1 MDKVIL
7 FLLKRKVILYL
18 CTFLIVLT
26 GIGALFSFHV
36 ELVPKTNLPWIE
48 VNISGGALPPEEM
61 VEKVTKKIEQ
71 ELKSV
76 AGVKNFSSKT
86 GTGFSGISILAEDG
100 EGEKVKQE
108 TQNIVNRLRNE
119 FPKVVDTVTV
129 TQTNLGDEDLIDYAM
144 VGADTQTML
153 TLLKTTIKDR
163 IESVPGVKEVVVSED
178 GFENKVAITFRP
190 ERLTAYRTTAAEVV
204 GQLNGANWKK
214 AVGIL
219 ENPGFDTVVM
229 MDNSFKSIEEFNN
242 VLIKTPKGKVA
253 LEQLA
258 TVSDLRG
265 SVKDAISMT
274 EGNLF
279 VQISVK
285 RASGSDLITTQKK
298 VEEVVRQINDEAGG
312 NYELRVMFES
322 VSFIKKAL
330 TNLSRDVVIGGILA
344 ILVLWI
350 FLRNWRVTMVIATT
364 LPLSILMTFI
374 ALKAAGYNIDMVVL
388 ISLSLSIGLIVDA
401 AIVVLESIYHLR
413 EKGMPL
419 KQAIVQGS
427 KEVIAPVFASQLT
440 LIIVFLPLVVADFEQ
455 WLKPILHT
463 IAFTVTST
471 IIASTI
477 AAFLFV
483 PIFSERFLQHDKQLQ
498 THGEKEGKN
507 RIVSLFQRLLL
518 ITLRHRILTLLVALA
533 VFVGALSLFP
543 FIKIGN
549 GLNAN
554 ENQIFATLT
563 MPDGTSL
570 EQARTA
576 AVEAEKALREL
587 SDVNQV
593 FFTAKKETVELNITL
608 VTKSQRTQEK
618 EEFMQEVN
626 GRLNAID
633 GVERTSM
640 TFGFSGKSA
649 PIELQVAGEDL
660 EVSRSVS
667 AKVEEMLGSIPGV
680 INIRNDFERGK
691 EKVTL
696 TPNQE
701 AMSQLQVD
709 SDSLYSQISMLLGEQ
724 PLSTISQNSI
734 ETSIVARFPETW
746 TTHPDQL
753 QQIMIRTETGSQVP
767 LYELVD
773 FHFSK
778 SPITIKHEKGEQIIT
793 VSAELLGTD
802 IGTAGRQINE
812 KLGTV
817 VVPAGYK
824 IEIAGDLKEQSNT
837 FTQGIIV
844 LVSVVSLIYVI
855 MVAQF
860 GRLSQPFIIMLSL
873 PMALVGVILGFVV
886 TQRTFG
892 EMAMIGLI
900 MLVGIVVSNAILL
913 IDRINLLRSR
923 GMGLEEAIV
932 QGTRDRVRPV
942 IMTKLTAILGMLPM
956 GLAVAEGAE
965 LEAPLATGV
974 IAGLIFH
981 TLVTLVL
988 VPVLYATFE
997 GIREKRLARKKAHRI
1012 ADL

>member
-76 AGVKNFSSKT
+76 TGIKNFSSKT

-163 IESVPGVKEVVVSED
+163 IESIPGVKEVVVSED

-190 ERLTAYRTTAAEVV
+190 ERLTAYRTTAADVV
-204 GQLNGANWKK
+204 GQLQGANWKK

-229 MDNSFKSIEEFNN
+229 IDNSLKNVEEFKAI
-242 VLIKTPKGKVA
+242 LIKTPKGKVA

-274 EGNLF
+274 EGDLF

-285 RASGSDLITTQKK
+285 RAAGSDLITTQKK

-322 VSFIKKAL
+322 VSFIKKAI
-330 TNLSRDVVIGGILA
+330 TNLSRDVIIGGILA

-413 EKGMPL
+413 EKGMQL

-440 LIIVFLPLVVADFEQ
+440 LIVVFLPLVVADFEQ

-471 IIASTI
+471 ILASTI

-498 THGEKEGKN
+498 PRSETGKN
-507 RIVSLFQRLLL
+507 GVVSLFQRLLL
-518 ITLRHRILTLLVALA
+518 LTLRHRILTLLVALA

-543 FIKIGN
+543 LIKMGN

-570 EQARTA
+570 EQAQTA

-618 EEFMQEVN
+618 EAFMQEVN

-633 GVERTSM
+633 GVEQTSM

-660 EVSRSVS
+660 EVSQSIS
-667 AKVEEMLGSIPGV
+667 AKVEEMLANIPGV
-680 INIRNDFERGK
+680 VNIRNDFERGK

-696 TPNQE
+696 IPNQE
-701 AMSQLQVD
+701 AMSQLKVD
-709 SDSLYSQISMLLGEQ
+709 SESLDSQISLLLGEQ
-724 PLSTISQNSI
+724 PLSTISQNGI

-746 TTHPDQL
+746 VTHPDQL

-767 LYELVD
+767 LRELVD

-802 IGTAGRQINE
+802 IGTAGREINE

-817 VVPAGYK
+817 ELPAGYK
-824 IEIAGDLKEQSNT
+824 IEIAGDLKEQNNT

-844 LVSVVSLIYVI
+844 LVAVVSLIYVI

-988 VPVLYATFE
+988 VPVLYSIFE
-997 GIREKRLARKKAHRI
+997 GIREKRLARKKAHRT

>member
-71 ELKSV
+71 ELKSL
-76 AGVKNFSSKT
+76 AGIKNFSSKT

-190 ERLTAYRTTAAEVV
+190 ERLTAYRTTAADVV
-204 GQLNGANWKK
+204 GQLQGANWKK

-229 MDNSFKSIEEFNN
+229 IDNSLKNVEEFKAI
-242 VLIKTPKGKVA
+242 LIKTPKGKVA

-258 TVSDLRG
+258 MVSDLRG

-285 RASGSDLITTQKK
+285 RAAGSDLITTQKK
-298 VEEVVRQINDEAGG
+298 VEEVVRQINDEGGG

-322 VSFIKKAL
+322 VSFIKKAI

-344 ILVLWI
+344 ILVLWV

-413 EKGMPL
+413 EKGMQL

-471 IIASTI
+471 ILASTI

-498 THGEKEGKN
+498 PRSEKGKTG
-507 RIVSLFQRLLL
+507 IVSLFQRLLL
-518 ITLRHRILTLLVALA
+518 LTLRHRVLTLLVAFG
-533 VFVGALSLFP
+533 VFAGALSLFP
-543 FIKIGN
+543 LIKIGN

-570 EQARTA
+570 EQARTV

-593 FFTAKKETVELNITL
+593 FFTAKKETVELNISL

-633 GVERTSM
+633 GVEQTSM

-660 EVSRSVS
+660 EVSRTIST
-667 AKVEEMLGSIPGV
+667 KVEEMLASIPGV
-680 INIRNDFERGK
+680 VNIRNDFERGK

-701 AMSQLQVD
+701 AMAQLQVD
-709 SDSLYSQISMLLGEQ
+709 SDSLDSQISMLLGEQ
-724 PLSTISQNSI
+724 PLSTLSQNGI

-746 TTHPDQL
+746 VTHPDQL
-753 QQIMIRTETGSQVP
+753 QQIMIRTGTGSQVP
-767 LYELVD
+767 LHELVD

-802 IGTAGRQINE
+802 IGTAGRQIND

-817 VVPAGYK
+817 ELPAGYK
-824 IEIAGDLKEQSNT
+824 IEIAGDLKEQNNT

-844 LVSVVSLIYVI
+844 LVAVISLIYVI

-923 GMGLEEAIV
+923 GMELEEAIV

-988 VPVLYATFE
+988 VPVLYSIFE

>member
-61 VEKVTKKIEQ
+61 VEKVTEKIEQ

-76 AGVKNFSSKT
+76 AGIKNFSSKT

-163 IESVPGVKEVVVSED
+163 IESVSGVKEVVVSED

-190 ERLTAYRTTAAEVV
+190 ERLTAYRTTAADVV
-204 GQLNGANWKK
+204 GQLQGTNWKK

-229 MDNSFKSIEEFNN
+229 IDNSLKNVEEFKNI
-242 VLIKTPKGKVA
+242 LIKTPKGKVA

-285 RASGSDLITTQKK
+285 RAPGSDLITTQKK
-298 VEEVVRQINDEAGG
+298 VEEVVRQINEEAGG

-322 VSFIKKAL
+322 VSFIKKAI

-344 ILVLWI
+344 ILVLWV

-413 EKGMPL
+413 EKGMQL

-440 LIIVFLPLVVADFEQ
+440 LIVVFLPLVVADFEQ

-471 IIASTI
+471 ILASTI

-498 THGEKEGKN
+498 PRSEKGKKG
-507 RIVSLFQRLLL
+507 IVSLFQRLLL
-518 ITLRHRILTLLVALA
+518 LTLRHRVLTLLVALG

-543 FIKIGN
+543 LIKIGN

-570 EQARTA
+570 EQAQTA

-633 GVERTSM
+633 GVEQTSM

-660 EVSRSVS
+660 EVSRSIS
-667 AKVEEMLGSIPGV
+667 AKVEEMLASIPGV
-680 INIRNDFERGK
+680 VNIRNDFERGK

-696 TPNQE
+696 IPNQE

-709 SDSLYSQISMLLGEQ
+709 SDSLDSQISMLLGEQ

-746 TTHPDQL
+746 VTHPDQL
-753 QQIMIRTETGSQVP
+753 QQIMIRTETGSHVP
-767 LYELVD
+767 LHELVD

-802 IGTAGRQINE
+802 IGTAGRQVNE

-817 VVPAGYK
+817 ELPAGYK
-824 IEIAGDLKEQSNT
+824 IEIAGDLKEQNNT

-844 LVSVVSLIYVI
+844 LVAVVSLIYVI

-988 VPVLYATFE
+988 VPVLYSIFE
-997 GIREKRLARKKAHRI
+997 GIREKRVARKKATRI
-1012 ADL
+1012 ADM

>member
-26 GIGALFSFHV
+26 GIGALFSFNV

-76 AGVKNFSSKT
+76 AGIKNFSSKT
-86 GTGFSGISILAEDG
+86 GTGFSGISILSEDG

-144 VGADTQTML
+144 VGTDTQTML

-163 IESVPGVKEVVVSED
+163 IESVPGVKEVVISED
-178 GFENKVAITFRP
+178 GFENKVAITFLP
-190 ERLTAYRTTAAEVV
+190 ERLTAYRTTAADVV
-204 GQLNGANWKK
+204 GQLQSANWKK

-229 MDNSFKSIEEFNN
+229 IDNSLKNVEEFKSI
-242 VLIKTPKGKVA
+242 LIKTPKGKVA

-285 RASGSDLITTQKK
+285 RAAGSDLITTQKK
-298 VEEVVRQINDEAGG
+298 VEEVVRQINNEAGG

-322 VSFIKKAL
+322 VSFIKKAI

-344 ILVLWI
+344 ILVLWV

-413 EKGMPL
+413 EKGMQL

-471 IIASTI
+471 ILASTI

-498 THGEKEGKN
+498 SPSEKGKN

-533 VFVGALSLFP
+533 VFVGALGLFP
-543 FIKIGN
+543 LIKIGN

-633 GVERTSM
+633 GVERTSL
-640 TFGFSGKSA
+640 TFGFSGESA

-667 AKVEEMLGSIPGV
+667 TKVEEMLGSIPGV
-680 INIRNDFERGK
+680 VNIRNDFERGK

-696 TPNQE
+696 APKQE

-709 SDSLYSQISMLLGEQ
+709 SDSLDSQISMLLGEQ
-724 PLSTISQNSI
+724 SLSTISQNGI

-746 TTHPDQL
+746 VTHPDQL
-753 QQIMIRTETGSQVP
+753 QQTMIRTETGSQVP
-767 LYELVD
+767 LHELVD

-812 KLGTV
+812 KLDTV
-817 VVPAGYK
+817 ELPAGYK
-824 IEIAGDLKEQSNT
+824 IEIAGDLKEQNNT

-844 LVSVVSLIYVI
+844 LVAVVSLIYVI

-892 EMAMIGLI
+892 EMAMIGLV

-988 VPVLYATFE
+988 VPVLYSIFE
-997 GIREKRLARKKAHRI
+997 GMREKRVARKKAQRI

>member
-76 AGVKNFSSKT
+76 AGIKNFSSKT

-144 VGADTQTML
+144 VGTETQTML

-190 ERLTAYRTTAAEVV
+190 ERLTAYRTTAADVV
-204 GQLNGANWKK
+204 GQLQGANWKK

-229 MDNSFKSIEEFNN
+229 IDNSLKNVEEFKNI
-242 VLIKTPKGKVA
+242 LIKTPKGKVA
-253 LEQLA
+253 LEQLG

-274 EGNLF
+274 AGNLF

-285 RASGSDLITTQKK
+285 RAAGSDLITTQKK
-298 VEEVVRQINDEAGG
+298 VEEVVRQINNEAGG

-322 VSFIKKAL
+322 VSFIKKAI

-344 ILVLWI
+344 ILVLWV

-374 ALKAAGYNIDMVVL
+374 ALKVAGYNIDMVVL

-413 EKGMPL
+413 EKGMQL

-427 KEVIAPVFASQLT
+427 KEVLAPVFASQLT

-471 IIASTI
+471 ILASTI

-498 THGEKEGKN
+498 SPSEKGKN
-507 RIVSLFQRLLL
+507 RVVSLFQRLLL
-518 ITLRHRILTLLVALA
+518 VTLRHRILTLLVALA

-543 FIKIGN
+543 LIKIGN

-576 AVEAEKALREL
+576 AVDAEKALREL

-633 GVERTSM
+633 GVERTSL
-640 TFGFSGKSA
+640 TFGFSGESA

-660 EVSRSVS
+660 EVSRSIS
-667 AKVEEMLGSIPGV
+667 TKVEEMLGSIPGV
-680 INIRNDFERGK
+680 VNIRNDFERGK

-709 SDSLYSQISMLLGEQ
+709 SDSLDSQISMLLGEQ
-724 PLSTISQNSI
+724 SLSTISQNGI

-746 TTHPDQL
+746 VTHPDQL
-753 QQIMIRTETGSQVP
+753 QQTMIRTDTGSQVP
-767 LYELVD
+767 LHELVD

-802 IGTAGRQINE
+802 IGTASRQINE
-812 KLGTV
+812 KLDTV
-817 VVPAGYK
+817 ELPAGYK
-824 IEIAGDLKEQSNT
+824 IEIAGDLKEQNNT

-844 LVSVVSLIYVI
+844 LVAVVSLIYVI

-873 PMALVGVILGFVV
+873 PMALVGVILGFVI

-892 EMAMIGLI
+892 EMAMIGLV

-988 VPVLYATFE
+988 VPVLYSIFE
-997 GIREKRLARKKAHRI
+997 GMREKRLARKKAQRI

>member
-71 ELKSV
+71 ELKSL

-190 ERLTAYRTTAAEVV
+190 ERLTAYRTTAADVV
-204 GQLNGANWKK
+204 GQLQGANWKK

-229 MDNSFKSIEEFNN
+229 IDNSLKNVEEFKAI
-242 VLIKTPKGKVA
+242 LIKTPKGKVA

-285 RASGSDLITTQKK
+285 RAAGSDLITTQKK
-298 VEEVVRQINDEAGG
+298 VEEVVRQMNDEAGG

-322 VSFIKKAL
+322 VSFIKKAI

-344 ILVLWI
+344 ILVLWV

-413 EKGMPL
+413 EKGMQL

-471 IIASTI
+471 ILASTI

-498 THGEKEGKN
+498 PRSEKGKTG
-507 RIVSLFQRLLL
+507 IVSLFQRLLL
-518 ITLRHRILTLLVALA
+518 LTLRHRVLTLLVALA

-543 FIKIGN
+543 LIKIGN

-570 EQARTA
+570 EQARTV

-593 FFTAKKETVELNITL
+593 FFTAKKETVELNISL

-633 GVERTSM
+633 GVEQTSM

-660 EVSRSVS
+660 EVSRTIST
-667 AKVEEMLGSIPGV
+667 KVEEMLASIPGV
-680 INIRNDFERGK
+680 VNIRNDFERGK

-701 AMSQLQVD
+701 AMAQLQVD
-709 SDSLYSQISMLLGEQ
+709 SDSLDSQISLLLGEQ
-724 PLSTISQNSI
+724 PLSTLSQNGI

-746 TTHPDQL
+746 VTHPDQL
-753 QQIMIRTETGSQVP
+753 QQIMIRTGTGSQVP
-767 LYELVD
+767 LHELVD

-802 IGTAGRQINE
+802 IGTAGRQIND

-817 VVPAGYK
+817 ELPAGYK
-824 IEIAGDLKEQSNT
+824 IEIAGDLKEQNNT

-844 LVSVVSLIYVI
+844 LVAVISLIYVI

-923 GMGLEEAIV
+923 GMELEEAIV

-988 VPVLYATFE
+988 VPVLYSIFE

>member
-1 MDKVIL
+1 M
-7 FLLKRKVILYL
+7 LKRKVILYL

-76 AGVKNFSSKT
+76 TGIKNFSSKT

-163 IESVPGVKEVVVSED
+163 IESIPGVKEVVVSED

-190 ERLTAYRTTAAEVV
+190 ERLTAYRTTAADVV
-204 GQLNGANWKK
+204 GQLQGANWKK

-229 MDNSFKSIEEFNN
+229 IDNSLKNVEEFKAI
-242 VLIKTPKGKVA
+242 LIKTPKGKVA

-274 EGNLF
+274 EGDLF

-285 RASGSDLITTQKK
+285 RAAGSDLITTQKK
-298 VEEVVRQINDEAGG
+298 VEDVVRQINDEAGG

-322 VSFIKKAL
+322 VSFIKKAI
-330 TNLSRDVVIGGILA
+330 TNLSRDVIIGGILA

-413 EKGMPL
+413 EKGMQL

-440 LIIVFLPLVVADFEQ
+440 LIVVFLPLVVADFEQ

-471 IIASTI
+471 ILASTI

-498 THGEKEGKN
+498 PRTEKGKN
-507 RIVSLFQRLLL
+507 GIISLFQRLLL
-518 ITLRHRILTLLVALA
+518 LTLRHRILTLLVALA
-533 VFVGALSLFP
+533 VFVGTLTLFP
-543 FIKIGN
+543 LIKMGN

-570 EQARTA
+570 EQAQTV

-593 FFTAKKETVELNITL
+593 FFMAKKETVELNITL

-618 EEFMQEVN
+618 EAFMQEVN

-633 GVERTSM
+633 GVEQTSM
-640 TFGFSGKSA
+640 TFGFSGQSA

-660 EVSRSVS
+660 EVSRSIS
-667 AKVEEMLGSIPGV
+667 AKVEEMLASIPGV
-680 INIRNDFERGK
+680 VNIRNDFERGK

-696 TPNQE
+696 IPNQE
-701 AMSQLQVD
+701 AMSQLKVD
-709 SDSLYSQISMLLGEQ
+709 SESLDSQISLLLGEQ
-724 PLSTISQNSI
+724 LLSTISQNGI

-746 TTHPDQL
+746 VTHPDQL

-767 LYELVD
+767 LHELVD

-802 IGTAGRQINE
+802 IGTAGREINE

-817 VVPAGYK
+817 ELPAGYK
-824 IEIAGDLKEQSNT
+824 IEIAGDLKEQNNT

-844 LVSVVSLIYVI
+844 LVAVVSLIYVI

-900 MLVGIVVSNAILL
+900 MLIGIVVSNAILL

-988 VPVLYATFE
+988 VPVLYSIFE
-997 GIREKRLARKKAHRI
+997 GIREKRLARKKAHRTV
-1012 ADL
+1012 DL

>member
-26 GIGALFSFHV
+26 GIGALFSFNV

-76 AGVKNFSSKT
+76 AGIKNFSSKT
-86 GTGFSGISILAEDG
+86 GTGFSGISILSEDG

-144 VGADTQTML
+144 VGTDTQTML

-163 IESVPGVKEVVVSED
+163 IESVPGVKEVVISED
-178 GFENKVAITFRP
+178 GFENKVAITFLP
-190 ERLTAYRTTAAEVV
+190 ERLTAYRTTAADVV
-204 GQLNGANWKK
+204 GQLQSANWKK

-229 MDNSFKSIEEFNN
+229 IDNSLKNVEEFKNI
-242 VLIKTPKGKVA
+242 LIKTPKGKVA

-285 RASGSDLITTQKK
+285 RAAGSDLITTQKK
-298 VEEVVRQINDEAGG
+298 VEEVVRQINNEAGG

-322 VSFIKKAL
+322 VSFIKKAI

-344 ILVLWI
+344 ILVLWV

-413 EKGMPL
+413 EKGMQL

-440 LIIVFLPLVVADFEQ
+440 LIIVFLPLVVTDFEQ

-471 IIASTI
+471 ILASTI

-498 THGEKEGKN
+498 SPSEKGKN

-518 ITLRHRILTLLVALA
+518 VTLRHRILTLLVALA
-533 VFVGALSLFP
+533 VFVGALGLFP
-543 FIKIGN
+543 LIKIGN

-633 GVERTSM
+633 GVERTSL
-640 TFGFSGKSA
+640 TFGFSGESA

-667 AKVEEMLGSIPGV
+667 TKVEEMLGSIPGV
-680 INIRNDFERGK
+680 VNIRNDFERGK

-709 SDSLYSQISMLLGEQ
+709 SDSLDSQISLLLGEQ
-724 PLSTISQNSI
+724 SLSTISQNGI

-746 TTHPDQL
+746 VTHPDQL
-753 QQIMIRTETGSQVP
+753 QHTMIRTETGSQVP
-767 LYELVD
+767 LHELVD

-817 VVPAGYK
+817 ELPAGYK
-824 IEIAGDLKEQSNT
+824 IEIAGDLKEQNNT

-844 LVSVVSLIYVI
+844 LVAVVSLIYVI

-892 EMAMIGLI
+892 EMAMIGLV

-988 VPVLYATFE
+988 VPVLYSIFE
-997 GIREKRLARKKAHRI
+997 GMREKRVARKKAHRI

>member
-76 AGVKNFSSKT
+76 TGIKNFSSKT

-163 IESVPGVKEVVVSED
+163 IESIPGVKEVVVSED

-190 ERLTAYRTTAAEVV
+190 ERLTAYRTTAADVV
-204 GQLNGANWKK
+204 GQLQGANWKK

-229 MDNSFKSIEEFNN
+229 IDNSLKNVEEFKAI
-242 VLIKTPKGKVA
+242 LIKTPKGKVA

-274 EGNLF
+274 EGDLF

-285 RASGSDLITTQKK
+285 RAAGSDLITTQKK
-298 VEEVVRQINDEAGG
+298 VEDVVRQINDEAGG

-322 VSFIKKAL
+322 VSFIKKAI
-330 TNLSRDVVIGGILA
+330 TNLSRDVIIGGILA

-413 EKGMPL
+413 EKGMQL

-440 LIIVFLPLVVADFEQ
+440 LIVVFLPLVVADFEQ

-471 IIASTI
+471 ILASTI

-498 THGEKEGKN
+498 PRTEKGKN
-507 RIVSLFQRLLL
+507 GIISLFQRLLL
-518 ITLRHRILTLLVALA
+518 LTLRHRILTLLVALA
-533 VFVGALSLFP
+533 VFVGALTLFP
-543 FIKIGN
+543 LIKMGN

-570 EQARTA
+570 EQAQTV

-618 EEFMQEVN
+618 EAFMQEVN

-633 GVERTSM
+633 GVEQTSM
-640 TFGFSGKSA
+640 TFGFSGQSA

-660 EVSRSVS
+660 EVSRSIS
-667 AKVEEMLGSIPGV
+667 AKVEEMLASIPGV
-680 INIRNDFERGK
+680 VNIRNDFERGK

-696 TPNQE
+696 IPNQE

-709 SDSLYSQISMLLGEQ
+709 SESLDSQISLLLGEQ
-724 PLSTISQNSI
+724 PLSTISQNGI

-746 TTHPDQL
+746 VTHPDQL

-767 LYELVD
+767 LHELVD

-793 VSAELLGTD
+793 VSAEVLGTD
-802 IGTAGRQINE
+802 IGTAGREINE

-817 VVPAGYK
+817 ELPAGYK
-824 IEIAGDLKEQSNT
+824 IEIAGDLKEQNNT

-844 LVSVVSLIYVI
+844 LVAVVSLIYVI

-900 MLVGIVVSNAILL
+900 MLIGIVVSNAILL

-988 VPVLYATFE
+988 VPVLYSIFE
-997 GIREKRLARKKAHRI
+997 GIREKRLARKKAHRT

>member
-76 AGVKNFSSKT
+76 TGIKNFSSKT

-163 IESVPGVKEVVVSED
+163 IESIPGVKEVVVSED

-190 ERLTAYRTTAAEVV
+190 ERLTAYRTTAADVV
-204 GQLNGANWKK
+204 GQLQGANWKK

-229 MDNSFKSIEEFNN
+229 IDNSLKNVEEFKAI
-242 VLIKTPKGKVA
+242 LIKTPKGKVA

-274 EGNLF
+274 EGDLF

-285 RASGSDLITTQKK
+285 RAAGSDLITTQKK
-298 VEEVVRQINDEAGG
+298 VEDVVRQINDEAGG

-322 VSFIKKAL
+322 VSFIKKAI
-330 TNLSRDVVIGGILA
+330 TNLSRDVIIGGILA

-413 EKGMPL
+413 EKGMQL

-440 LIIVFLPLVVADFEQ
+440 LIVVFLPLVVADFEQ

-471 IIASTI
+471 ILASTI

-498 THGEKEGKN
+498 PRTEKGKN
-507 RIVSLFQRLLL
+507 GIISLFQRLLL
-518 ITLRHRILTLLVALA
+518 LTLRHRILTLLVALA
-533 VFVGALSLFP
+533 VFVGTLTLFP
-543 FIKIGN
+543 LIKMGN

-570 EQARTA
+570 EQAQTV

-593 FFTAKKETVELNITL
+593 FFMAKKETVELNITL

-618 EEFMQEVN
+618 EAFMQEVN

-633 GVERTSM
+633 GVEQTSM
-640 TFGFSGKSA
+640 TFGFSGQSA

-660 EVSRSVS
+660 EVSRSIS
-667 AKVEEMLGSIPGV
+667 AKVEEMLASIPGV
-680 INIRNDFERGK
+680 VNIRNDFERGK

-696 TPNQE
+696 IPNQE
-701 AMSQLQVD
+701 AMSQLKVD
-709 SDSLYSQISMLLGEQ
+709 SESLDSQISLLLGEQ
-724 PLSTISQNSI
+724 LLSTISQNGI

-746 TTHPDQL
+746 VTHPDQL

-767 LYELVD
+767 LHELVD

-802 IGTAGRQINE
+802 IGTAGREINE

-817 VVPAGYK
+817 ELPAGYK
-824 IEIAGDLKEQSNT
+824 IEIAGDLKEQNNT

-844 LVSVVSLIYVI
+844 LVAVVSLIYVI

-900 MLVGIVVSNAILL
+900 MLIGIVVSNAILL

-988 VPVLYATFE
+988 VPVLYSIFE
-997 GIREKRLARKKAHRI
+997 GIREKRLARKKAHRTV
-1012 ADL
+1012 DL

>member
-76 AGVKNFSSKT
+76 AGIKNFSSKT

-129 TQTNLGDEDLIDYAM
+129 TQTNLGDEDLIDYAI

-190 ERLTAYRTTAAEVV
+190 ERLTTYRTTPADVV
-204 GQLNGANWKK
+204 GQLQGTNWKK

-229 MDNSFKSIEEFNN
+229 IDNSLKNVEEFKSI
-242 VLIKTPKGKVA
+242 LIKTPKGKVA

-258 TVSDLRG
+258 SVSDLRG

-279 VQISVK
+279 VQMSVK
-285 RASGSDLITTQKK
+285 RAAGSDLITTQKK
-298 VEEVVRQINDEAGG
+298 VEEVVRQINEEAGG
-312 NYELRVMFES
+312 SYELRVMFES
-322 VSFIKKAL
+322 VSFIKKAI

-344 ILVLWI
+344 ILVLWV

-413 EKGMPL
+413 EKGMQL
-419 KQAIVQGS
+419 RQAIVQGS

-440 LIIVFLPLVVADFEQ
+440 LIVVFLPLVVADFEQ

-471 IIASTI
+471 ILASTI

-498 THGEKEGKN
+498 SPSEEGKN
-507 RIVSLFQRLLL
+507 RIVSLFQRLLSL
-518 ITLRHRILTLLVALA
+518 TLRHRVLTLLVALG

-543 FIKIGN
+543 LIKIGN

-633 GVERTSM
+633 GVEQTSM

-660 EVSRSVS
+660 EVSRAIS
-667 AKVEEMLGSIPGV
+667 AKVEEMLASIPGV
-680 INIRNDFERGK
+680 VNIRNDFERGK

-709 SDSLYSQISMLLGEQ
+709 SDSLDSQISMLLGEQ
-724 PLSTISQNSI
+724 PLSTISQNGI

-746 TTHPDQL
+746 VTHPDQL
-753 QQIMIRTETGSQVP
+753 QQIMIRTETGTQVP
-767 LYELVD
+767 LHELVD

-802 IGTAGRQINE
+802 IGTVGRQINE

-817 VVPAGYK
+817 EMPAGYK
-824 IEIAGDLKEQSNT
+824 IEIAGDLKEQNNT
-837 FTQGIIV
+837 FTQGILV
-844 LVSVVSLIYVI
+844 LIAVISLIYVI

-923 GMGLEEAIV
+923 GMGLDEAIV

-988 VPVLYATFE
+988 VPVLYSIFE
-997 GIREKRLARKKAHRI
+997 GIREKRVARKKATRI
-1012 ADL
+1012 ADM

>member
-76 AGVKNFSSKT
+76 AGIKNFSSKT

-129 TQTNLGDEDLIDYAM
+129 TQTNLGDEDLIDYAI

-190 ERLTAYRTTAAEVV
+190 ERLTTYRTTPADIV
-204 GQLNGANWKK
+204 GQLQGTNWKK

-229 MDNSFKSIEEFNN
+229 IDNSLKNVEEFKSI
-242 VLIKTPKGKVA
+242 LIKTPKGKVA

-258 TVSDLRG
+258 SVSDLRG

-279 VQISVK
+279 VQMSVK
-285 RASGSDLITTQKK
+285 RAAGSDLITTQKK
-298 VEEVVRQINDEAGG
+298 VEEVVRQINEEAGG
-312 NYELRVMFES
+312 SYELRVMFES
-322 VSFIKKAL
+322 VSFIKKAI

-344 ILVLWI
+344 ILVLWV

-413 EKGMPL
+413 EKGMQL
-419 KQAIVQGS
+419 RQAIVQGS

-440 LIIVFLPLVVADFEQ
+440 LIVVFLPLVVADFEQ

-471 IIASTI
+471 ILASTI

-498 THGEKEGKN
+498 SPSEEGKN

-518 ITLRHRILTLLVALA
+518 LTLRHRVLTLLVALG

-543 FIKIGN
+543 LIKIGN

-633 GVERTSM
+633 GVEQTSM

-660 EVSRSVS
+660 EVSRAIS
-667 AKVEEMLGSIPGV
+667 AKVEEMLASIPGV
-680 INIRNDFERGK
+680 VNIRNDFERGK

-696 TPNQE
+696 TPKQE

-709 SDSLYSQISMLLGEQ
+709 SDSLDSQISMLLGEQ
-724 PLSTISQNSI
+724 PLSTISQNGI

-746 TTHPDQL
+746 VTHPDQL
-753 QQIMIRTETGSQVP
+753 QQIMIRTETGTQVP
-767 LYELVD
+767 LHQLVD

-802 IGTAGRQINE
+802 IGTVGRQINE

-817 VVPAGYK
+817 EMPAGYK
-824 IEIAGDLKEQSNT
+824 IEIAGDLKEQNNT
-837 FTQGIIV
+837 FTQGILV
-844 LVSVVSLIYVI
+844 LIAVISLIYVI

-988 VPVLYATFE
+988 VPVLYSIFE
-997 GIREKRLARKKAHRI
+997 GIREKRVARKKATRI
-1012 ADL
+1012 ADM

>member
-61 VEKVTKKIEQ
+61 VEKVTKKIEK

-76 AGVKNFSSKT
+76 TGIKNFSSKT

-163 IESVPGVKEVVVSED
+163 IESIPGVKEVVVSED

-190 ERLTAYRTTAAEVV
+190 ERLTAYRTTAADVV
-204 GQLNGANWKK
+204 GQLQGANWKK

-229 MDNSFKSIEEFNN
+229 IDNSLKNVEEFKAI
-242 VLIKTPKGKVA
+242 LIKTPKGKVA

-265 SVKDAISMT
+265 SVNDAISMT
-274 EGNLF
+274 EGDLF

-285 RASGSDLITTQKK
+285 RAAGSDLITTQKK

-322 VSFIKKAL
+322 VSFIKKAI
-330 TNLSRDVVIGGILA
+330 TNLSRDVIIGGILA

-413 EKGMPL
+413 EKGMQL

-440 LIIVFLPLVVADFEQ
+440 LIVVFLPLVVADFEQ

-471 IIASTI
+471 ILASTI

-498 THGEKEGKN
+498 PRSETGKN
-507 RIVSLFQRLLL
+507 GVVSLFQRLLL
-518 ITLRHRILTLLVALA
+518 LTLRHRILTLLVALA
-533 VFVGALSLFP
+533 VFVGALTLFP
-543 FIKIGN
+543 LIKMGN

-570 EQARTA
+570 EQAQTV

-618 EEFMQEVN
+618 EAFMQEVN

-633 GVERTSM
+633 GVEQTSM
-640 TFGFSGKSA
+640 TFGFSGQSA

-660 EVSRSVS
+660 EVSRSIS
-667 AKVEEMLGSIPGV
+667 AKVEEMLASIPGV
-680 INIRNDFERGK
+680 VNIRNDFERGK

-696 TPNQE
+696 IPNQE

-709 SDSLYSQISMLLGEQ
+709 SESLDSQISLLLGEQ
-724 PLSTISQNSI
+724 PLSTISQNGI

-746 TTHPDQL
+746 VTHPDQL

-767 LYELVD
+767 LHELVD

-802 IGTAGRQINE
+802 IGTAGREINE

-817 VVPAGYK
+817 ELPAGYK
-824 IEIAGDLKEQSNT
+824 IEIAGDLKEQNNT

-844 LVSVVSLIYVI
+844 LVAVVSLIYVI

-988 VPVLYATFE
+988 VPVLYSIFE
-997 GIREKRLARKKAHRI
+997 GIREKRLARKKAHRTV
-1012 ADL
+1012 DL

>member
-76 AGVKNFSSKT
+76 AGIKNFSSKT

-129 TQTNLGDEDLIDYAM
+129 TQTNLGDEDLIDYAI

-163 IESVPGVKEVVVSED
+163 IESVAGVKEVVVSED

-190 ERLTAYRTTAAEVV
+190 ERLTTYRTTPADIV
-204 GQLNGANWKK
+204 GQLQGTNWKK

-229 MDNSFKSIEEFNN
+229 IDNSLKNVEEFKS

-258 TVSDLRG
+258 SVSDLRG

-279 VQISVK
+279 VQMSVK
-285 RASGSDLITTQKK
+285 RAAGSDLITTQKK
-298 VEEVVRQINDEAGG
+298 VEEVVRQINEEAGG
-312 NYELRVMFES
+312 SYELRVMFES
-322 VSFIKKAL
+322 VSFIKKAI

-344 ILVLWI
+344 ILVLWV

-413 EKGMPL
+413 EKGMQL
-419 KQAIVQGS
+419 RQAIVQGS

-440 LIIVFLPLVVADFEQ
+440 LIVVFLPLVVADFEQ

-471 IIASTI
+471 ILASTI

-498 THGEKEGKN
+498 SPSKEGKN

-518 ITLRHRILTLLVALA
+518 LTLRHRVLTLLVALG

-543 FIKIGN
+543 LIKIGN

-633 GVERTSM
+633 GVEQTSM

-660 EVSRSVS
+660 EVSRAIS
-667 AKVEEMLGSIPGV
+667 AKVEEMLASIPGV
-680 INIRNDFERGK
+680 VNIRNDFERGK

-709 SDSLYSQISMLLGEQ
+709 SDSLDSQISMLLGEQ
-724 PLSTISQNSI
+724 PLSTISQNGI

-746 TTHPDQL
+746 VTHPDQL
-753 QQIMIRTETGSQVP
+753 QQIMIRTETGTQVP
-767 LYELVD
+767 LHQLVD

-802 IGTAGRQINE
+802 IGTVGRQINE

-817 VVPAGYK
+817 EMPAGYK
-824 IEIAGDLKEQSNT
+824 IEIAGDLKEQNNT
-837 FTQGIIV
+837 FTQGILV
-844 LVSVVSLIYVI
+844 LIAVISLIYVI

-923 GMGLEEAIV
+923 GMGLDEAIV

-988 VPVLYATFE
+988 VPVLYSIFE
-997 GIREKRLARKKAHRI
+997 GIREKRVARKKATRI
-1012 ADL
+1012 ADM

>member
-71 ELKSV
+71 ELKSL
-76 AGVKNFSSKT
+76 AGIKNFSSKT

-190 ERLTAYRTTAAEVV
+190 ERLTAYRTTAADVV
-204 GQLNGANWKK
+204 GQLQGANWKK

-229 MDNSFKSIEEFNN
+229 IDNSLKNVEEFKAI
-242 VLIKTPKGKVA
+242 LIKTPKGKVA

-258 TVSDLRG
+258 MVSDLRG

-285 RASGSDLITTQKK
+285 RAAGSDLITTQKK
-298 VEEVVRQINDEAGG
+298 VEEVVRQINDEGGG

-322 VSFIKKAL
+322 VSFIKKAI

-344 ILVLWI
+344 ILVLWV

-413 EKGMPL
+413 EKGMQL

-471 IIASTI
+471 ILASTI

-498 THGEKEGKN
+498 PRSEKGKTG
-507 RIVSLFQRLLL
+507 IVSLFQRLLL
-518 ITLRHRILTLLVALA
+518 LTLRHRVLTLLVAFG
-533 VFVGALSLFP
+533 VFAGALSLFP
-543 FIKIGN
+543 LIKIGN

-570 EQARTA
+570 EQARTV

-593 FFTAKKETVELNITL
+593 FFTAKKETVELNISL

-633 GVERTSM
+633 GVEQTSM

-660 EVSRSVS
+660 EVSRTIST
-667 AKVEEMLGSIPGV
+667 KVEEMLASIPGV
-680 INIRNDFERGK
+680 VNIRNDFERGK

-701 AMSQLQVD
+701 AMAQLQVD
-709 SDSLYSQISMLLGEQ
+709 SDSLDSQISMLLGEQ
-724 PLSTISQNSI
+724 PLSTLSQNGI

-746 TTHPDQL
+746 VTHPDQL
-753 QQIMIRTETGSQVP
+753 QQIMIRTGTGSQVP
-767 LYELVD
+767 LHELVD

-802 IGTAGRQINE
+802 IGTAGRQIND

-817 VVPAGYK
+817 ELPAGYK
-824 IEIAGDLKEQSNT
+824 IEIAGDLKEQNNT

-844 LVSVVSLIYVI
+844 LVVVISLIYVI

-923 GMGLEEAIV
+923 GMELEEAIV

-988 VPVLYATFE
+988 VPVLYSIFE

>member
-48 VNISGGALPPEEM
+48 VNILGGALPPEEM

-76 AGVKNFSSKT
+76 AGIKNFSSKT

-129 TQTNLGDEDLIDYAM
+129 TQTNLGDEDLIDYAI

-190 ERLTAYRTTAAEVV
+190 ERLTTYRMTPADVV
-204 GQLNGANWKK
+204 GQLQGANWKK

-229 MDNSFKSIEEFNN
+229 IDNSLKNVEEFKSI
-242 VLIKTPKGKVA
+242 LIKTPKGKVA

-258 TVSDLRG
+258 SVSDLRG

-279 VQISVK
+279 VQMSVK
-285 RASGSDLITTQKK
+285 RAAGSDLITTQKK
-298 VEEVVRQINDEAGG
+298 VEEVVRQINEEAGG
-312 NYELRVMFES
+312 SYELRVMFES
-322 VSFIKKAL
+322 VSFIKKAI

-344 ILVLWI
+344 ILVLWV

-413 EKGMPL
+413 EKGMQL
-419 KQAIVQGS
+419 RQAIVQGS

-440 LIIVFLPLVVADFEQ
+440 LIVVFLPLVVADFEQ

-471 IIASTI
+471 ILASTI

-498 THGEKEGKN
+498 SPSEEGKN

-518 ITLRHRILTLLVALA
+518 LTLRHRVLTLLVALG

-543 FIKIGN
+543 LIKIGN

-608 VTKSQRTQEK
+608 VTKSQRTREK

-633 GVERTSM
+633 GVEQTSM

-660 EVSRSVS
+660 EVSRSIS
-667 AKVEEMLGSIPGV
+667 AKVEEMLAEIPGV
-680 INIRNDFERGK
+680 VNIRNDFERGK

-696 TPNQE
+696 TLKQE

-709 SDSLYSQISMLLGEQ
+709 SDSLDSQISMLLGEQ
-724 PLSTISQNSI
+724 PLSTISQNGI

-746 TTHPDQL
+746 VTHPDQL
-753 QQIMIRTETGSQVP
+753 QQIMIRTETGTQVP
-767 LYELVD
+767 LHELVD

-817 VVPAGYK
+817 EMPAGYK
-824 IEIAGDLKEQSNT
+824 IEIAGDLKEQNNT
-837 FTQGIIV
+837 FTQGILV
-844 LVSVVSLIYVI
+844 LIAVISLIYVI

-988 VPVLYATFE
+988 VPVLYSIFE
-997 GIREKRLARKKAHRI
+997 GIREKRVARKKATRT
-1012 ADL
+1012 ADR

>member
-76 AGVKNFSSKT
+76 AGIKNFSSKT

-129 TQTNLGDEDLIDYAM
+129 TQTNLGDEDLIDYAI

-190 ERLTAYRTTAAEVV
+190 ERLTTYRTTPADVV
-204 GQLNGANWKK
+204 GQLQGTNWKK

-229 MDNSFKSIEEFNN
+229 IDNSLKNVEEFKSI
-242 VLIKTPKGKVA
+242 LIKTPKGKVA

-258 TVSDLRG
+258 SVSDLRG

-279 VQISVK
+279 VQMSVK
-285 RASGSDLITTQKK
+285 RAAGSDLITTQKK
-298 VEEVVRQINDEAGG
+298 VEEVVRQINEEAGG
-312 NYELRVMFES
+312 SYELRVMFES
-322 VSFIKKAL
+322 VSFIKKAI

-344 ILVLWI
+344 ILVLWV

-413 EKGMPL
+413 EKGMQL
-419 KQAIVQGS
+419 RQAIVQGS

-440 LIIVFLPLVVADFEQ
+440 LIVVFLPLVVADFEQ

-471 IIASTI
+471 ILASTI

-498 THGEKEGKN
+498 SPSEEGKN
-507 RIVSLFQRLLL
+507 RIVSLFQRLLSL
-518 ITLRHRILTLLVALA
+518 TLRHRVLTLLVALG

-543 FIKIGN
+543 LIKIGN

-633 GVERTSM
+633 GVEQTSM

-660 EVSRSVS
+660 EVSRAIS
-667 AKVEEMLGSIPGV
+667 AKVEEMLASIPGV
-680 INIRNDFERGK
+680 VNIRNDFERGK

-696 TPNQE
+696 TPKQE

-709 SDSLYSQISMLLGEQ
+709 SDSLDSQISMLLGEQ
-724 PLSTISQNSI
+724 PLSTISQNGI

-746 TTHPDQL
+746 VTHPDQL
-753 QQIMIRTETGSQVP
+753 QQIMIRTETGTQVP
-767 LYELVD
+767 LHQLVD

-802 IGTAGRQINE
+802 IGTVGRQINE

-817 VVPAGYK
+817 EMPAGYK
-824 IEIAGDLKEQSNT
+824 IEIAGDLKEQNNT
-837 FTQGIIV
+837 FTQGILV
-844 LVSVVSLIYVI
+844 LIAVISLIYVI

-923 GMGLEEAIV
+923 GMGLDEAIV

-988 VPVLYATFE
+988 VPVLYSIFE
-997 GIREKRLARKKAHRI
+997 GIREKRVARKKATRI
-1012 ADL
+1012 ADM

>member
-76 AGVKNFSSKT
+76 AGIKNFSSKT

-119 FPKVVDTVTV
+119 FPKVVETVTV
-129 TQTNLGDEDLIDYAM
+129 TQTNLGDEDLIDYAI

-190 ERLTAYRTTAAEVV
+190 ERLTTYRTTPADVV
-204 GQLNGANWKK
+204 GQLQGTNWKK

-229 MDNSFKSIEEFNN
+229 IDNSLKNVEEFKSI
-242 VLIKTPKGKVA
+242 LIKTPKGKVA

-258 TVSDLRG
+258 SVSDLRG

-279 VQISVK
+279 VQMSVK
-285 RASGSDLITTQKK
+285 RATGSDLITTQKK
-298 VEEVVRQINDEAGG
+298 VEEVVRQINEEAGG
-312 NYELRVMFES
+312 GYELRVMFES
-322 VSFIKKAL
+322 VSFIKKAI

-344 ILVLWI
+344 ILVLWV

-413 EKGMPL
+413 EKGMQL
-419 KQAIVQGS
+419 RQAIVQGS

-440 LIIVFLPLVVADFEQ
+440 LIVVFLPLVVADFEQ

-471 IIASTI
+471 ILASTI

-498 THGEKEGKN
+498 SPSEEGKN

-518 ITLRHRILTLLVALA
+518 LTLRHRVLTLLVALG

-633 GVERTSM
+633 GVEQTSM
-640 TFGFSGKSA
+640 AFGFSGKSA

-660 EVSRSVS
+660 EVSRSIS
-667 AKVEEMLGSIPGV
+667 AKVEEMLASIPGV
-680 INIRNDFERGK
+680 VNIRNDFERGK

-709 SDSLYSQISMLLGEQ
+709 SDSLDSQISMLLGEQ
-724 PLSTISQNSI
+724 PLSTISQNGI

-746 TTHPDQL
+746 VTHPDQL
-753 QQIMIRTETGSQVP
+753 QQIMIRTETGTQVP
-767 LYELVD
+767 LHELVD

-817 VVPAGYK
+817 EMPAGYK
-824 IEIAGDLKEQSNT
+824 IEIAGDLKEQNNT
-837 FTQGIIV
+837 FTQGILV
-844 LVSVVSLIYVI
+844 LIAVISLIYVI

-923 GMGLEEAIV
+923 GMGLDEAIV

-988 VPVLYATFE
+988 VPVLYSIFE
-997 GIREKRLARKKAHRI
+997 GIREKRVARKKATRI
-1012 ADL
+1012 ADM

>member
-76 AGVKNFSSKT
+76 AGIKNFSSKT

-129 TQTNLGDEDLIDYAM
+129 TQTNLGDEDLIDYAI

-190 ERLTAYRTTAAEVV
+190 ERLTTYRTTPADVV
-204 GQLNGANWKK
+204 GQLQGTNWKK

-229 MDNSFKSIEEFNN
+229 IDNSLKNVEEFKS

-258 TVSDLRG
+258 SVSDLRG

-279 VQISVK
+279 VQMSVK
-285 RASGSDLITTQKK
+285 RAAGSDLITTQKK
-298 VEEVVRQINDEAGG
+298 VEEVVRQINEEAGG
-312 NYELRVMFES
+312 SYELRVMFES
-322 VSFIKKAL
+322 VSFIKKAI

-344 ILVLWI
+344 ILVLWV

-413 EKGMPL
+413 EKGMQL
-419 KQAIVQGS
+419 RQAIVQGS

-440 LIIVFLPLVVADFEQ
+440 LIVVFLPLVVADFEQ

-471 IIASTI
+471 ILASTI

-498 THGEKEGKN
+498 TPSEEGKN
-507 RIVSLFQRLLL
+507 RIVSLFQRLLSL
-518 ITLRHRILTLLVALA
+518 TLRHRVLTLLVALG

-543 FIKIGN
+543 LIKIGN

-576 AVEAEKALREL
+576 AVEAEKTLREL

-633 GVERTSM
+633 GVEQTSM

-660 EVSRSVS
+660 EVSRAIF
-667 AKVEEMLGSIPGV
+667 AKVEEMLASIPGV
-680 INIRNDFERGK
+680 VNIRNDFERGK

-696 TPNQE
+696 TPKQE

-709 SDSLYSQISMLLGEQ
+709 SDSLDSQISMLLGEQ
-724 PLSTISQNSI
+724 PLSTISQNGI

-746 TTHPDQL
+746 VTHPDQL
-753 QQIMIRTETGSQVP
+753 QQIMIRTETGTQVP
-767 LYELVD
+767 LHQLVD

-802 IGTAGRQINE
+802 IGTVGRQINE

-817 VVPAGYK
+817 EMPAGYK
-824 IEIAGDLKEQSNT
+824 IEIAGDLKEQNNT
-837 FTQGIIV
+837 FTQGILV
-844 LVSVVSLIYVI
+844 LIAVISLIYVI

-923 GMGLEEAIV
+923 GMGLDEAIV

-988 VPVLYATFE
+988 VPVLYSIFE
-997 GIREKRLARKKAHRI
+997 GIREKRVARKKATRI
-1012 ADL
+1012 ADM

>member
-26 GIGALFSFHV
+26 GIGALFSFNV

-76 AGVKNFSSKT
+76 AGIKSFSSKT

-190 ERLTAYRTTAAEVV
+190 ERLTAYRTTAADVV
-204 GQLNGANWKK
+204 GQLQGANWKK

-229 MDNSFKSIEEFNN
+229 IDNSLKNVEEFKAI
-242 VLIKTPKGKVA
+242 LIKTPKGKVA

-285 RASGSDLITTQKK
+285 RAAGSDLITTQKK

-322 VSFIKKAL
+322 VSFIKKAI

-344 ILVLWI
+344 ILVLWV

-413 EKGMPL
+413 EKGMQL

-471 IIASTI
+471 ILASTI

-498 THGEKEGKN
+498 TRSEKGKN
-507 RIVSLFQRLLL
+507 RVASLFQRLLL
-518 ITLRHRILTLLVALA
+518 LTLRHRILTLLVALA

-543 FIKIGN
+543 LIKIGN

-570 EQARTA
+570 DQARTA
-576 AVEAEKALREL
+576 AVDAEKALREL

-633 GVERTSM
+633 GVEQTSM

-649 PIELQVAGEDL
+649 PIELQIAGEDL
-660 EVSRSVS
+660 EVSRSIS
-667 AKVEEMLGSIPGV
+667 TKIEEMLGSIPGV
-680 INIRNDFERGK
+680 VNIRNDFERGK

-709 SDSLYSQISMLLGEQ
+709 SDSLDSQISVLLGEQ
-724 PLSTISQNSI
+724 PLSTISQNGI

-746 TTHPDQL
+746 VTHPDQL

-767 LYELVD
+767 LHELVD

-802 IGTAGRQINE
+802 MGTVGRQINE

-817 VVPAGYK
+817 ELPAGYK
-824 IEIAGDLKEQSNT
+824 IEIAGDLKEQNNT

-844 LVSVVSLIYVI
+844 LVAVVSLIYVI

-892 EMAMIGLI
+892 EMAMIGLV

-988 VPVLYATFE
+988 VPVLYSIFE
-997 GIREKRLARKKAHRI
+997 GLREKRLARKKAHRI

>member
-76 AGVKNFSSKT
+76 AGIKNFSSKT

-129 TQTNLGDEDLIDYAM
+129 TQTNLGDEDLIDYAI

-190 ERLTAYRTTAAEVV
+190 ERLTTYRTTPADVV
-204 GQLNGANWKK
+204 GQLQGTNWKK

-229 MDNSFKSIEEFNN
+229 IDNSLKNVEEFKSI
-242 VLIKTPKGKVA
+242 LIKTPKGKVA

-258 TVSDLRG
+258 SVSDLRG

-279 VQISVK
+279 VQMSVK
-285 RASGSDLITTQKK
+285 RAAGSDLITTQKK
-298 VEEVVRQINDEAGG
+298 VEEVVRQINEEAGG
-312 NYELRVMFES
+312 SYELRVMFES
-322 VSFIKKAL
+322 VSFIKKAI

-344 ILVLWI
+344 ILVLWV

-413 EKGMPL
+413 EKGMQL
-419 KQAIVQGS
+419 RQAIVQGS

-440 LIIVFLPLVVADFEQ
+440 LIVVFLPLVVADFEQ

-471 IIASTI
+471 ILASTI

-498 THGEKEGKN
+498 SPSEEGKN

-518 ITLRHRILTLLVALA
+518 LTLRHRVLTLLVALG

-543 FIKIGN
+543 LIKIGN

-633 GVERTSM
+633 GVEQTSM

-660 EVSRSVS
+660 EVSRAIS
-667 AKVEEMLGSIPGV
+667 AKVEEMLASIPGV
-680 INIRNDFERGK
+680 VNIRNDFERGK

-696 TPNQE
+696 TPKQE

-709 SDSLYSQISMLLGEQ
+709 SDSLDSQISMLLGEQ
-724 PLSTISQNSI
+724 PLSSISQNGI

-746 TTHPDQL
+746 VTHPDQL
-753 QQIMIRTETGSQVP
+753 QQIMIRTETGTQVP
-767 LYELVD
+767 LHQLVD

-802 IGTAGRQINE
+802 IGTVGRQINE

-817 VVPAGYK
+817 EMPAGYK
-824 IEIAGDLKEQSNT
+824 IEIAGDLKEQNNT
-837 FTQGIIV
+837 FTQGILV
-844 LVSVVSLIYVI
+844 LIAVISLIYVI

-988 VPVLYATFE
+988 VPVLYSIFE
-997 GIREKRLARKKAHRI
+997 GIREKRVARKKATRI
-1012 ADL
+1012 ADM

>member
-76 AGVKNFSSKT
+76 AGIKNFSSKT

-144 VGADTQTML
+144 VGTDTQTML

-163 IESVPGVKEVVVSED
+163 IESVPGVKEVVISED
-178 GFENKVAITFRP
+178 GFENKVAITFLP
-190 ERLTAYRTTAAEVV
+190 ERLTAYRTTAADVV
-204 GQLNGANWKK
+204 GQLQSANWKK

-229 MDNSFKSIEEFNN
+229 IDNSLKNVEEFKNI
-242 VLIKTPKGKVA
+242 LIKTPKGKVA

-285 RASGSDLITTQKK
+285 RAAGSDLITTQKK
-298 VEEVVRQINDEAGG
+298 VEEVVRQINNEAGG

-322 VSFIKKAL
+322 VSFIKKAI

-344 ILVLWI
+344 ILVLWV

-413 EKGMPL
+413 EKGMQL

-471 IIASTI
+471 ILASTI

-498 THGEKEGKN
+498 SPSEKGKN

-518 ITLRHRILTLLVALA
+518 VTLRHRILTLLVALA
-533 VFVGALSLFP
+533 VFVGALGLFP
-543 FIKIGN
+543 LIKIGN

-633 GVERTSM
+633 GVERTSL
-640 TFGFSGKSA
+640 TFGFSGESA

-667 AKVEEMLGSIPGV
+667 TKVEEMLGSIPGV
-680 INIRNDFERGK
+680 VNIRNDFERGK

-709 SDSLYSQISMLLGEQ
+709 SDSLDSQISMLLGEQ
-724 PLSTISQNSI
+724 SLSTISQNGI

-746 TTHPDQL
+746 VTHPDQL
-753 QQIMIRTETGSQVP
+753 QHTMIRTETGAQVP
-767 LYELVD
+767 LHELVD

-817 VVPAGYK
+817 ELPAGYK
-824 IEIAGDLKEQSNT
+824 IEIAGDLKEQNNT

-844 LVSVVSLIYVI
+844 LVAVVSLIYVI

-873 PMALVGVILGFVV
+873 PMALVGVILGFVI

-892 EMAMIGLI
+892 EMAMIGLV

-988 VPVLYATFE
+988 VPVLYSIFE
-997 GIREKRLARKKAHRI
+997 GIREKRVARKKAHRI

>member
-76 AGVKNFSSKT
+76 AGIKNFSSKT

-144 VGADTQTML
+144 VGTDTQTML

-163 IESVPGVKEVVVSED
+163 IESVPGVKEVVISED
-178 GFENKVAITFRP
+178 GFENKVAITFLP
-190 ERLTAYRTTAAEVV
+190 ERLTAYRTTAADVV
-204 GQLNGANWKK
+204 SQLQGANWKK

-229 MDNSFKSIEEFNN
+229 IDNSLKNVEEFKNI
-242 VLIKTPKGKVA
+242 LIKTPKGKVA

-285 RASGSDLITTQKK
+285 RAAGSDLITTQKK
-298 VEEVVRQINDEAGG
+298 VEEVVRQINNEAGG
-312 NYELRVMFES
+312 NYEMRVMFES
-322 VSFIKKAL
+322 VSFIKKAI

-344 ILVLWI
+344 ILVLWV

-413 EKGMPL
+413 EKGMQL

-471 IIASTI
+471 ILASTI

-498 THGEKEGKN
+498 SPSEKGKN

-518 ITLRHRILTLLVALA
+518 VTLRHRILTLLVALA
-533 VFVGALSLFP
+533 VFVGALGLFP
-543 FIKIGN
+543 LIKIGN

-633 GVERTSM
+633 GVERTSL
-640 TFGFSGKSA
+640 TFGFSGESA

-667 AKVEEMLGSIPGV
+667 TKVEEMLGSIPGV
-680 INIRNDFERGK
+680 VNIRNDFEKGK

-709 SDSLYSQISMLLGEQ
+709 SDSLDSQISMLLGEQ
-724 PLSTISQNSI
+724 SLSTISQNGI

-746 TTHPDQL
+746 VTHPDQL
-753 QQIMIRTETGSQVP
+753 QHTMIRTETGAQVP
-767 LYELVD
+767 LHELVD

-817 VVPAGYK
+817 ELPAGYK
-824 IEIAGDLKEQSNT
+824 IEIAGDLKEQNNT

-844 LVSVVSLIYVI
+844 LVAVVSLIYVI

-873 PMALVGVILGFVV
+873 PMALVGVILGFVI

-892 EMAMIGLI
+892 EMAMIGLV

-988 VPVLYATFE
+988 VPVLYSIFE
-997 GIREKRLARKKAHRI
+997 GIREKRVARKKAHRI

>member
-26 GIGALFSFHV
+26 GIGALFSFNV

-76 AGVKNFSSKT
+76 AGIKNFSSKT
-86 GTGFSGISILAEDG
+86 GTGFSGISILSEDG

-144 VGADTQTML
+144 VGTDTQTML

-163 IESVPGVKEVVVSED
+163 IESVPGVKEVVISED
-178 GFENKVAITFRP
+178 GFENKVAITFLP
-190 ERLTAYRTTAAEVV
+190 ERLTAYRTTAADVV
-204 GQLNGANWKK
+204 GQLQSANWKK

-229 MDNSFKSIEEFNN
+229 IDNSLKNVEEFKNI
-242 VLIKTPKGKVA
+242 LIKTPKGKVA

-285 RASGSDLITTQKK
+285 RAAGSDLITTQKK
-298 VEEVVRQINDEAGG
+298 VEEVVRQINNEAGG

-322 VSFIKKAL
+322 VSFIKKAI

-344 ILVLWI
+344 ILVLWV

-413 EKGMPL
+413 EKGMQL

-471 IIASTI
+471 ILASTI

-498 THGEKEGKN
+498 SPSEKGKN

-533 VFVGALSLFP
+533 VFVGALGLFP
-543 FIKIGN
+543 LIKIGN

-633 GVERTSM
+633 GVERTSL
-640 TFGFSGKSA
+640 TFGFSGESA
-649 PIELQVAGEDL
+649 PIELQVTGEDL

-667 AKVEEMLGSIPGV
+667 TKVEEMLGSIPGV
-680 INIRNDFERGK
+680 VNIRNDFERGK

-709 SDSLYSQISMLLGEQ
+709 SDSLDSQISMLLGEQ
-724 PLSTISQNSI
+724 SLSTISQNGI

-746 TTHPDQL
+746 VTHPDQL
-753 QQIMIRTETGSQVP
+753 QHTMIRTETGSQVP
-767 LYELVD
+767 LHELVD

-817 VVPAGYK
+817 ELPAGYK
-824 IEIAGDLKEQSNT
+824 IEIAGDLKEQNNT

-844 LVSVVSLIYVI
+844 LVAVVSLIYVI

-892 EMAMIGLI
+892 EMAMIGLV

-988 VPVLYATFE
+988 VPVLYSIFE
-997 GIREKRLARKKAHRI
+997 GMREKRVARKKAHRI

>member
-26 GIGALFSFHV
+26 GIGALFSFNV

-76 AGVKNFSSKT
+76 AGIKNFSSKT
-86 GTGFSGISILAEDG
+86 GTGFSGISILSEDG

-144 VGADTQTML
+144 VGTDTQTML

-163 IESVPGVKEVVVSED
+163 IESVPGVKEVVISED
-178 GFENKVAITFRP
+178 GFENKVAITFLP
-190 ERLTAYRTTAAEVV
+190 ERLTAYRTTAADVV
-204 GQLNGANWKK
+204 GQLQSANWKK

-229 MDNSFKSIEEFNN
+229 IDNSLKNVEEFKNI
-242 VLIKTPKGKVA
+242 LIKTPKGKVA

-285 RASGSDLITTQKK
+285 RAAGSDLITTQKK
-298 VEEVVRQINDEAGG
+298 VEEVVRQINNEAGG

-322 VSFIKKAL
+322 VSFIKKAI

-344 ILVLWI
+344 ILVLWV

-413 EKGMPL
+413 EKGMQL

-471 IIASTI
+471 ILASTI

-498 THGEKEGKN
+498 SPSEKGKN

-533 VFVGALSLFP
+533 VFVGALGLFP
-543 FIKIGN
+543 LIKIGN

-633 GVERTSM
+633 GVERTSL
-640 TFGFSGKSA
+640 TFGFSGESA

-667 AKVEEMLGSIPGV
+667 TKVEEMLGSIPGV
-680 INIRNDFERGK
+680 VNIRNDFERGK

-709 SDSLYSQISMLLGEQ
+709 SDSLDSQISMLLGEQ
-724 PLSTISQNSI
+724 SLSTISQNGI

-746 TTHPDQL
+746 VTHPDQL
-753 QQIMIRTETGSQVP
+753 QHTMIRTETGSQVP
-767 LYELVD
+767 LHELVD

-817 VVPAGYK
+817 ELPAGYK
-824 IEIAGDLKEQSNT
+824 IEIAGDLKEQNNT

-844 LVSVVSLIYVI
+844 LVAVVSLIYVI

-892 EMAMIGLI
+892 EMAMIGLV

-988 VPVLYATFE
+988 VPVLYSIFE
-997 GIREKRLARKKAHRI
+997 GMREKRVARKKAHRI

>member
-76 AGVKNFSSKT
+76 AGIKNFSSKT

-144 VGADTQTML
+144 VGTETQTML

-190 ERLTAYRTTAAEVV
+190 ERLTAYRTTAADVV
-204 GQLNGANWKK
+204 GQLQGANWKK

-229 MDNSFKSIEEFNN
+229 IDNSLKNVEEFKNI
-242 VLIKTPKGKVA
+242 LIKTPKGKVA

-285 RASGSDLITTQKK
+285 RAAGSDLITTQKK
-298 VEEVVRQINDEAGG
+298 VEEVVRQINNEAGG

-322 VSFIKKAL
+322 VSFIKKAI

-344 ILVLWI
+344 ILVLWV

-374 ALKAAGYNIDMVVL
+374 ALKVAGYNIDMVVL

-413 EKGMPL
+413 EKGMQL

-427 KEVIAPVFASQLT
+427 KEVLAPVFASQLT

-471 IIASTI
+471 ILASTI

-498 THGEKEGKN
+498 SPSEKGKN
-507 RIVSLFQRLLL
+507 RVVSLFQRLLL
-518 ITLRHRILTLLVALA
+518 VTLRHRILTLLVALA

-543 FIKIGN
+543 LIKIGN

-576 AVEAEKALREL
+576 AVDAEKALREL

-633 GVERTSM
+633 GVERTSL
-640 TFGFSGKSA
+640 TFGFSGESA

-660 EVSRSVS
+660 EVSRSIS
-667 AKVEEMLGSIPGV
+667 TKVEEMLGSIPGV
-680 INIRNDFERGK
+680 VNIRNDFERGK

-709 SDSLYSQISMLLGEQ
+709 SDSLDSQISMLLGEQ
-724 PLSTISQNSI
+724 SLSTISQNGI

-746 TTHPDQL
+746 VTHPDQL
-753 QQIMIRTETGSQVP
+753 QQTMIRTDTGSQVP
-767 LYELVD
+767 LHELVD

-812 KLGTV
+812 KLDTV
-817 VVPAGYK
+817 ELPAGYK
-824 IEIAGDLKEQSNT
+824 IEIAGDLKEQNNT

-844 LVSVVSLIYVI
+844 LVAVVSLIYVI

-873 PMALVGVILGFVV
+873 PMALVGVILGFVI

-892 EMAMIGLI
+892 EMAMIGLV

-988 VPVLYATFE
+988 VPVLYSIFE
-997 GIREKRLARKKAHRI
+997 GMREKRLARKKAQRI

>member
-71 ELKSV
+71 ELKSL
-76 AGVKNFSSKT
+76 AGIKNFSSKT

-190 ERLTAYRTTAAEVV
+190 ERLTAYRTTAADVV
-204 GQLNGANWKK
+204 GQLQGANWKK

-229 MDNSFKSIEEFNN
+229 IDNSLKNVEEFKAI
-242 VLIKTPKGKVA
+242 LIKTPKGKVA

-285 RASGSDLITTQKK
+285 RAAGSDLITTQKK
-298 VEEVVRQINDEAGG
+298 VEEVVRQINDEGGG

-322 VSFIKKAL
+322 VSFIKKAI

-344 ILVLWI
+344 ILVLWV

-413 EKGMPL
+413 EKGMQL

-471 IIASTI
+471 ILASTI

-498 THGEKEGKN
+498 PRSEKGKTG
-507 RIVSLFQRLLL
+507 IVSLFERLLL
-518 ITLRHRILTLLVALA
+518 LTLRHRVLTLLVAFG
-533 VFVGALSLFP
+533 VFAGALSLFP
-543 FIKIGN
+543 LIKIGN

-570 EQARTA
+570 EQARTV

-593 FFTAKKETVELNITL
+593 FFTAKKETVELNISL

-633 GVERTSM
+633 GVEQTSM

-660 EVSRSVS
+660 EVSRTIST
-667 AKVEEMLGSIPGV
+667 KVEEMLASIPGV
-680 INIRNDFERGK
+680 VNIRNDFERGK

-701 AMSQLQVD
+701 AMAQLQVD
-709 SDSLYSQISMLLGEQ
+709 SDSLDSQISMLLGEQ
-724 PLSTISQNSI
+724 PLSTLSQNGI

-746 TTHPDQL
+746 VTHPDQL
-753 QQIMIRTETGSQVP
+753 QQIMIRTGTGSQVP
-767 LYELVD
+767 LQELVD

-802 IGTAGRQINE
+802 IGTAGRQIND

-817 VVPAGYK
+817 ELPAGYK
-824 IEIAGDLKEQSNT
+824 IEIDGDLKEQNNT

-844 LVSVVSLIYVI
+844 LVAVISLIYVI

-923 GMGLEEAIV
+923 GMELEEAIV

-988 VPVLYATFE
+988 VPVLYSIFE

>member
-26 GIGALFSFHV
+26 GIGALFAFHV

-76 AGVKNFSSKT
+76 AGIKNFSSKT

-190 ERLTAYRTTAAEVV
+190 ERLTAYRTTAADVV
-204 GQLNGANWKK
+204 GQLQGTNWKK

-229 MDNSFKSIEEFNN
+229 IDNSLKNVEEFKAIM
-242 VLIKTPKGKVA
+242 IKTPKGKVA
-253 LEQLA
+253 LDQLA

-274 EGNLF
+274 EGDLF

-285 RASGSDLITTQKK
+285 RAAGSDLITTQKK

-322 VSFIKKAL
+322 VSFIKKAIS
-330 TNLSRDVVIGGILA
+330 NLSRDVVIGGILA

-413 EKGMPL
+413 EKGMQL

-440 LIIVFLPLVVADFEQ
+440 LIVVFLPLVVADFEQ

-471 IIASTI
+471 ILASTI

-498 THGEKEGKN
+498 PRSEKGKN
-507 RIVSLFQRLLL
+507 GIVSLFQRLLL
-518 ITLRHRILTLLVALA
+518 LTLRHRVLTLLVALA

-543 FIKIGN
+543 LIKMGN

-587 SDVNQV
+587 SDVNHV
-593 FFTAKKETVELNITL
+593 FFTAKKETVDLNITL

-618 EEFMQEVN
+618 EAFMHEVN

-640 TFGFSGKSA
+640 TFGFSGESA

-660 EVSRSVS
+660 EVSRSIS
-667 AKVEEMLGSIPGV
+667 AKVEEMLASIPGV
-680 INIRNDFERGK
+680 VNIRNDFERGK

-696 TPNQE
+696 IPNQE
-701 AMSQLQVD
+701 AMFQLQVD
-709 SDSLYSQISMLLGEQ
+709 SESLDSQISMLLGEQ
-724 PLSTISQNSI
+724 PLSTISQNGI
-734 ETSIVARFPETW
+734 ETSIVVRFPETW
-746 TTHPDQL
+746 VTHPDQL
-753 QQIMIRTETGSQVP
+753 QQIMIRTETGLQVP
-767 LYELVD
+767 LHELVD

-817 VVPAGYK
+817 ELPAGYK
-824 IEIAGDLKEQSNT
+824 IEIAGDLKEQNNT

-844 LVSVVSLIYVI
+844 LVAVVSLIYVI

-988 VPVLYATFE
+988 VPVLYSIFE

>member
-18 CTFLIVLT
+18 CTFLIVLM

-76 AGVKNFSSKT
+76 AGIKNFSSKT

-129 TQTNLGDEDLIDYAM
+129 TQTNLGDEDLIDYAI

-190 ERLTAYRTTAAEVV
+190 ERLTTYRTTPADVV
-204 GQLNGANWKK
+204 GQLQGTNWKK

-229 MDNSFKSIEEFNN
+229 IDNSLKNVEEFKSI
-242 VLIKTPKGKVA
+242 LIKTPKGKVA

-258 TVSDLRG
+258 SVSDLRG

-279 VQISVK
+279 VQMSVK
-285 RASGSDLITTQKK
+285 RAAGSDLITTQKK
-298 VEEVVRQINDEAGG
+298 VEEVVRQINEEAGG
-312 NYELRVMFES
+312 SYELRVMFES
-322 VSFIKKAL
+322 VSFIKKAI

-344 ILVLWI
+344 ILVLWV

-413 EKGMPL
+413 EKGMQL
-419 KQAIVQGS
+419 RQAIVQGS

-440 LIIVFLPLVVADFEQ
+440 LIVVFLPLVVADFEQ

-471 IIASTI
+471 ILASTI

-498 THGEKEGKN
+498 SPSEEGKN

-518 ITLRHRILTLLVALA
+518 LTLRHRVLTLLVALG

-543 FIKIGN
+543 LIKIGN

-633 GVERTSM
+633 GVEQTSM

-660 EVSRSVS
+660 EVSRAIS
-667 AKVEEMLGSIPGV
+667 AKVEEMLASIPGV
-680 INIRNDFERGK
+680 VNIRNDFERGK

-709 SDSLYSQISMLLGEQ
+709 SDSLDSQISMLLGEQ
-724 PLSTISQNSI
+724 PLSTISQNGI

-746 TTHPDQL
+746 VTHPDQL
-753 QQIMIRTETGSQVP
+753 QQIMIRTETGTQVP
-767 LYELVD
+767 LHELVD

-802 IGTAGRQINE
+802 IGTVGRQINE

-817 VVPAGYK
+817 EMPAGYK
-824 IEIAGDLKEQSNT
+824 IEIAGDLKEQNNT
-837 FTQGIIV
+837 FTQGILV
-844 LVSVVSLIYVI
+844 LIAVISLIYVI

-923 GMGLEEAIV
+923 GMGLDEAIV

-988 VPVLYATFE
+988 VPVLYSIFE
-997 GIREKRLARKKAHRI
+997 GIREKRVARKKATRI
-1012 ADL
+1012 ADM

>member
-76 AGVKNFSSKT
+76 AGIKNFSSKT

-129 TQTNLGDEDLIDYAM
+129 TQTNLGDEDLIDYAI

-163 IESVPGVKEVVVSED
+163 IESVSGVKEVVVSED

-190 ERLTAYRTTAAEVV
+190 ERLTTYRTTPADVV
-204 GQLNGANWKK
+204 GQLQGTNWKK

-229 MDNSFKSIEEFNN
+229 IDNSLKNVEEFKSI
-242 VLIKTPKGKVA
+242 LIKTPKGKVA

-258 TVSDLRG
+258 SVSDLRG

-279 VQISVK
+279 VQMSVK
-285 RASGSDLITTQKK
+285 RAAGSDLITTQKK
-298 VEEVVRQINDEAGG
+298 VEEVVRQINEEAGG
-312 NYELRVMFES
+312 SYELRVMFES
-322 VSFIKKAL
+322 VSFIKKAI

-344 ILVLWI
+344 ILVLWV

-413 EKGMPL
+413 EKGMQL
-419 KQAIVQGS
+419 RQAIVQGS

-440 LIIVFLPLVVADFEQ
+440 LIVVFLPLVVADFEQ

-471 IIASTI
+471 ILASTI

-498 THGEKEGKN
+498 SPSEEGKN

-518 ITLRHRILTLLVALA
+518 LTLRHRVLTLLVALG

-543 FIKIGN
+543 LIKIGN

-633 GVERTSM
+633 GVEQTSM

-660 EVSRSVS
+660 EVSRAIS
-667 AKVEEMLGSIPGV
+667 AKVEEMLASIPGV
-680 INIRNDFERGK
+680 VNIRNDFERGK

-709 SDSLYSQISMLLGEQ
+709 SDSLDSQISMLLGEQ
-724 PLSTISQNSI
+724 PLSTISQNGI

-746 TTHPDQL
+746 VTHPDQL
-753 QQIMIRTETGSQVP
+753 QQIMIRTETGTQVP
-767 LYELVD
+767 LHELVD

-817 VVPAGYK
+817 EMPAGYK
-824 IEIAGDLKEQSNT
+824 IEIAGDLKEQNNT
-837 FTQGIIV
+837 FTQGILV
-844 LVSVVSLIYVI
+844 LIAVISLIYVI

-988 VPVLYATFE
+988 VPVLYSIFE
-997 GIREKRLARKKAHRI
+997 GIREKRVARKKATRI
-1012 ADL
+1012 ADM

>member
-26 GIGALFSFHV
+26 GIGALFSFNV

-76 AGVKNFSSKT
+76 AGIKSFSSKT

-190 ERLTAYRTTAAEVV
+190 ERLTAYRTTAADVV
-204 GQLNGANWKK
+204 GQLQGANWKK

-229 MDNSFKSIEEFNN
+229 IDNSLKNVEEFKAI
-242 VLIKTPKGKVA
+242 LIKTPKGKVA

-285 RASGSDLITTQKK
+285 RAAGSDLITTQKK
-298 VEEVVRQINDEAGG
+298 VEEVVRQINDEGGG

-322 VSFIKKAL
+322 VSFIKKAI

-344 ILVLWI
+344 ILVLWV

-413 EKGMPL
+413 EKGMQL

-471 IIASTI
+471 ILASTI

-498 THGEKEGKN
+498 TRSEKGKN
-507 RIVSLFQRLLL
+507 RVASLFQRLLL
-518 ITLRHRILTLLVALA
+518 LTLRHRILTLLVALA

-543 FIKIGN
+543 LIKIGN

-570 EQARTA
+570 DQAKTA

-633 GVERTSM
+633 GVEQTSM

-649 PIELQVAGEDL
+649 PIELQIAGEDL
-660 EVSRSVS
+660 EVSRSIS
-667 AKVEEMLGSIPGV
+667 TKVEEMLGSIPGV
-680 INIRNDFERGK
+680 VNIRNDFERGK

-709 SDSLYSQISMLLGEQ
+709 SDSLDSQISVLLGEQ
-724 PLSTISQNSI
+724 PLSTISQNGI

-746 TTHPDQL
+746 VTHPDQL
-753 QQIMIRTETGSQVP
+753 QQIMIRTGTGSQVP
-767 LYELVD
+767 LHELVD

-802 IGTAGRQINE
+802 MGTVGRQINE

-817 VVPAGYK
+817 ELPAGYK
-824 IEIAGDLKEQSNT
+824 IEIAGDLKEQNNT

-844 LVSVVSLIYVI
+844 LVAVVSLIYVI

-892 EMAMIGLI
+892 EMAMIGLV

-932 QGTRDRVRPV
+932 QGTHDRVRPV

-988 VPVLYATFE
+988 VPVLYSIFE
-997 GIREKRLARKKAHRI
+997 GLREKRLARKKAHRI

>member
-18 CTFLIVLT
+18 CTFLIVLM

-76 AGVKNFSSKT
+76 AGIKNFSSKT

-129 TQTNLGDEDLIDYAM
+129 TQTNLGDEDLIDYAI

-190 ERLTAYRTTAAEVV
+190 ERLTTYRTTPADIV
-204 GQLNGANWKK
+204 GQLQGTNWKK

-229 MDNSFKSIEEFNN
+229 IDNSLKNVEEFKSI
-242 VLIKTPKGKVA
+242 LIKTPKGKVA

-258 TVSDLRG
+258 SVSDLRG

-279 VQISVK
+279 VQMSVK
-285 RASGSDLITTQKK
+285 RAAGSDLITTQKK
-298 VEEVVRQINDEAGG
+298 VEEVVRQINEEAGG
-312 NYELRVMFES
+312 SYELRVMFES
-322 VSFIKKAL
+322 VSFIKKAI

-344 ILVLWI
+344 ILVLWV

-413 EKGMPL
+413 EKGMQL
-419 KQAIVQGS
+419 RQAIVQGS

-440 LIIVFLPLVVADFEQ
+440 LIVVFLPLVVADFEQ

-471 IIASTI
+471 ILASTI

-498 THGEKEGKN
+498 SPSEEGKN

-518 ITLRHRILTLLVALA
+518 LTLRHRVLTLLVALG

-543 FIKIGN
+543 LIKIGN

-633 GVERTSM
+633 GVEQTSM

-660 EVSRSVS
+660 EVSRAIS
-667 AKVEEMLGSIPGV
+667 AKVEEMLASIPGV
-680 INIRNDFERGK
+680 VNIRNDFERGK

-709 SDSLYSQISMLLGEQ
+709 SDSLDSQISMLLGEQ
-724 PLSTISQNSI
+724 PLSTISQNGI

-746 TTHPDQL
+746 VTHPDQL
-753 QQIMIRTETGSQVP
+753 QQIMIRTETGTQVP
-767 LYELVD
+767 LHELVD

-817 VVPAGYK
+817 EMPAGYK
-824 IEIAGDLKEQSNT
+824 IEIAGDLKEQNNT
-837 FTQGIIV
+837 FTQGILV
-844 LVSVVSLIYVI
+844 LIAVISLIYVI

-923 GMGLEEAIV
+923 GMGLDEAIV

-988 VPVLYATFE
+988 VPVLYSIFE
-997 GIREKRLARKKAHRI
+997 GIREKRVARKKATRI
-1012 ADL
+1012 ADM

>member
-26 GIGALFSFHV
+26 GIGALFSFNV

-76 AGVKNFSSKT
+76 AGIKSFSSKT

-108 TQNIVNRLRNE
+108 TQNIVNRLRND

-190 ERLTAYRTTAAEVV
+190 ERLTSYRTTAADVV
-204 GQLNGANWKK
+204 GQLQGANWKK

-229 MDNSFKSIEEFNN
+229 IDNSLKNVEEFKAI
-242 VLIKTPKGKVA
+242 LIKTPKGKVA

-285 RASGSDLITTQKK
+285 RAAGSDLITTQKK

-322 VSFIKKAL
+322 VSFIKKAI

-344 ILVLWI
+344 ILVLWV

-413 EKGMPL
+413 EKGMQL

-471 IIASTI
+471 ILASTI

-498 THGEKEGKN
+498 TRSEKGKN
-507 RIVSLFQRLLL
+507 RVASLFQRLLL
-518 ITLRHRILTLLVALA
+518 LTLRHRILTLLVALA

-543 FIKIGN
+543 LIKIGN

-633 GVERTSM
+633 GVEQTSM

-660 EVSRSVS
+660 EVSRSIS
-667 AKVEEMLGSIPGV
+667 TKVEKMLGSIPGV
-680 INIRNDFERGK
+680 VNIRNDFERGK

-709 SDSLYSQISMLLGEQ
+709 SESLDSQISVLLGEQ
-724 PLSTISQNSI
+724 PLSTISQNGI

-746 TTHPDQL
+746 VTHPDQL
-753 QQIMIRTETGSQVP
+753 QQIMIRTGTGSQVP
-767 LYELVD
+767 LHELVD

-817 VVPAGYK
+817 ELPAGYK
-824 IEIAGDLKEQSNT
+824 IEIAGDLKEQNNT

-844 LVSVVSLIYVI
+844 LVAVVSLIYVI

-892 EMAMIGLI
+892 EMAMIGLV

-988 VPVLYATFE
+988 VPVLYSIFE
-997 GIREKRLARKKAHRI
+997 GLREKRLARKKAHRI

>member
-71 ELKSV
+71 ELKSL
-76 AGVKNFSSKT
+76 AGIKNFSSKT

-190 ERLTAYRTTAAEVV
+190 ERLTAYRTTAADVV
-204 GQLNGANWKK
+204 GQLQGANWKK

-229 MDNSFKSIEEFNN
+229 IDNSLKNIEEFKAI
-242 VLIKTPKGKVA
+242 LIKTPKGKVA

-285 RASGSDLITTQKK
+285 RAAGSDLITTQKK

-322 VSFIKKAL
+322 VSFIKKAI

-344 ILVLWI
+344 ILVLWV

-413 EKGMPL
+413 EKGMQL

-471 IIASTI
+471 ILASTI

-498 THGEKEGKN
+498 SSSEKGKN
-507 RIVSLFQRLLL
+507 GAVSLFQRLLL
-518 ITLRHRILTLLVALA
+518 LTLRHRVLTLLVAFA

-543 FIKIGN
+543 LIKIGN

-633 GVERTSM
+633 GVEQTSM

-660 EVSRSVS
+660 EVSRTIST
-667 AKVEEMLGSIPGV
+667 KVEEMLASIPGV
-680 INIRNDFERGK
+680 VNIRNDFERGK

-709 SDSLYSQISMLLGEQ
+709 SDSLDSQISMLLGEQ
-724 PLSTISQNSI
+724 PLSTLSQNGI

-746 TTHPDQL
+746 VTHPDQL
-753 QQIMIRTETGSQVP
+753 QQIMIRTGTGSQVP
-767 LYELVD
+767 LHELVD

-802 IGTAGRQINE
+802 IGTAGRQIND

-817 VVPAGYK
+817 ELPAGYK
-824 IEIAGDLKEQSNT
+824 IEIAGDLKEQNNT
-837 FTQGIIV
+837 LTQGIIV
-844 LVSVVSLIYVI
+844 LVAVISLIYVI

-923 GMGLEEAIV
+923 GMELEEAIV

-988 VPVLYATFE
+988 VPVLYSIFE
-997 GIREKRLARKKAHRI
+997 GIREKRLARKKAHHI

>member
-26 GIGALFSFHV
+26 GIGALFSFNV

-76 AGVKNFSSKT
+76 AGIKSFSSKT

-190 ERLTAYRTTAAEVV
+190 ERLTAYRTTAADVV
-204 GQLNGANWKK
+204 GQLQGANWKK

-229 MDNSFKSIEEFNN
+229 IDNSVKNVEEFKAI
-242 VLIKTPKGKVA
+242 LIKTPKGKVA

-285 RASGSDLITTQKK
+285 RAAGSDLITTQKK

-322 VSFIKKAL
+322 VSFIKKAI

-344 ILVLWI
+344 ILVLWV

-413 EKGMPL
+413 EKGMQL

-471 IIASTI
+471 ILASTI

-498 THGEKEGKN
+498 TRSEKGKN
-507 RIVSLFQRLLL
+507 RVASLFQRLLL
-518 ITLRHRILTLLVALA
+518 LTLRHRILTLLVALA

-543 FIKIGN
+543 LIKIGN

-633 GVERTSM
+633 GVEQTSM

-660 EVSRSVS
+660 EVSRSIS
-667 AKVEEMLGSIPGV
+667 TKVEEMLGSIPGV
-680 INIRNDFERGK
+680 VNIRNDFERGK

-709 SDSLYSQISMLLGEQ
+709 SESLDSQISVLLGEQ
-724 PLSTISQNSI
+724 PLSTISQNGI
-734 ETSIVARFPETW
+734 ETSIVARYPETW
-746 TTHPDQL
+746 VTHPDQL
-753 QQIMIRTETGSQVP
+753 QQIMIRTGTGSQVP
-767 LYELVD
+767 LHELVD

-817 VVPAGYK
+817 ELPAGYK
-824 IEIAGDLKEQSNT
+824 IEIAGDLKEQNNT

-844 LVSVVSLIYVI
+844 LVAVVSLIYVI

-892 EMAMIGLI
+892 EMAMIGLV

-988 VPVLYATFE
+988 VPVLYSIFE
-997 GIREKRLARKKAHRI
+997 GLREKRLARKKAHRI

>member
-76 AGVKNFSSKT
+76 AGIKNFSSKT

-119 FPKVVDTVTV
+119 FPKVVNTVTV
-129 TQTNLGDEDLIDYAM
+129 TQTNLGDEDLIDYAI

-190 ERLTAYRTTAAEVV
+190 ERLTTYRTTPADIV
-204 GQLNGANWKK
+204 GQLQGTNWKK

-229 MDNSFKSIEEFNN
+229 IDNSLKNVEEFKSI
-242 VLIKTPKGKVA
+242 LIKTPKGKVA

-258 TVSDLRG
+258 SVSDLRG

-279 VQISVK
+279 VQMSVK
-285 RASGSDLITTQKK
+285 RAAGSDLITTQKK
-298 VEEVVRQINDEAGG
+298 VEEVVRQINEEAGG
-312 NYELRVMFES
+312 SYELRVMFES
-322 VSFIKKAL
+322 VSFIKKAI

-344 ILVLWI
+344 ILVLWV

-413 EKGMPL
+413 EKGMQL
-419 KQAIVQGS
+419 RQAIVQGS

-440 LIIVFLPLVVADFEQ
+440 LIVVFLPLVVADFEQ

-471 IIASTI
+471 ILASTI

-498 THGEKEGKN
+498 SPSEEGKN

-518 ITLRHRILTLLVALA
+518 LTLRHRVLTLLVALG

-543 FIKIGN
+543 LIKIGN

-633 GVERTSM
+633 GVEQTSM

-660 EVSRSVS
+660 EVSRAIS
-667 AKVEEMLGSIPGV
+667 AKVEEMLASIPGV
-680 INIRNDFERGK
+680 VNIRNDFERGK

-696 TPNQE
+696 TPKQE

-709 SDSLYSQISMLLGEQ
+709 SDSLDSQISMLLGEQ
-724 PLSTISQNSI
+724 PLSTISQNGI

-746 TTHPDQL
+746 VTHPDQL
-753 QQIMIRTETGSQVP
+753 QQIMIRTETGTQVP
-767 LYELVD
+767 LHELVD

-817 VVPAGYK
+817 EMPAGYK
-824 IEIAGDLKEQSNT
+824 IEIAGDLKEQNNT
-837 FTQGIIV
+837 FTQGILV
-844 LVSVVSLIYVI
+844 LIAVISLIYVI

-988 VPVLYATFE
+988 VPVLYSIFE
-997 GIREKRLARKKAHRI
+997 GIREKRVARKKATRI
-1012 ADL
+1012 ADM

>member
-71 ELKSV
+71 ELKSL
-76 AGVKNFSSKT
+76 AGIKNFSSKT

-190 ERLTAYRTTAAEVV
+190 ERLTAYRTTAADVV
-204 GQLNGANWKK
+204 GQLQGANWKK
-214 AVGIL
+214 AVGML

-229 MDNSFKSIEEFNN
+229 IDNSLKNIEEFKAI
-242 VLIKTPKGKVA
+242 LIKTPKGKVA

-285 RASGSDLITTQKK
+285 RAAGSDLITTQKK

-322 VSFIKKAL
+322 VSFIKKAI

-344 ILVLWI
+344 ILVLWV

-413 EKGMPL
+413 EKGMQL

-471 IIASTI
+471 ILASTI

-498 THGEKEGKN
+498 SSSEKGKN
-507 RIVSLFQRLLL
+507 GAVSLFQRLLL
-518 ITLRHRILTLLVALA
+518 LTLRHRVLTLLVAFA

-543 FIKIGN
+543 LIKIGN

-633 GVERTSM
+633 GVEQTSM

-660 EVSRSVS
+660 EVSRTIST
-667 AKVEEMLGSIPGV
+667 KVEEMLASIPGV
-680 INIRNDFERGK
+680 VNIRNDFERGK

-709 SDSLYSQISMLLGEQ
+709 SDSLDSQISMLLGEQ
-724 PLSTISQNSI
+724 PLSTLSQNGI

-746 TTHPDQL
+746 VTHPDQL
-753 QQIMIRTETGSQVP
+753 QQIMIRTGTGSQVP
-767 LYELVD
+767 LHELVD

-802 IGTAGRQINE
+802 IGTAGRQIND

-817 VVPAGYK
+817 ELPAGYK
-824 IEIAGDLKEQSNT
+824 IEIAGDLKEQNNT
-837 FTQGIIV
+837 LTQGIIV
-844 LVSVVSLIYVI
+844 LVAVISLIYVI

-923 GMGLEEAIV
+923 GMELEEAIV

-988 VPVLYATFE
+988 VPVLYSIFE
-997 GIREKRLARKKAHRI
+997 GIREKRLARKKAHHI